1 MIVTS
6 NPVNDVVIKSESLNQ
21 IVINE
26 ITVLFPDKYLLPQ

>member
-6 NPVNDVVIKSESLNQ
+6 NPVNDVVIKSERLNQ